1 MDAIAGTRFGPS
13 GIVRV
18 EERVATAFDAQ
29 AVRPGEPVPTLGIGG
44 NRFDIYP
51 LRFASDEAPRV
62 ASVTVVVGDPLDAGL
77 HTVASVLQRWPVA
90 LPEDW
95 MLRLW
100 KLLGPEGG
108 GDGGE
113 AARTFCEVLA
123 AERRSDDPATGA
135 G

>member
-1 MDAIAGTRFGPS
+1 MDTIAGTRFGPS

-29 AVRPGEPVPTLGIGG
+29 AVRPGEPVPTPGIGG

-51 LRFASDEAPRV
+51 LRFAPDEAPRI

-77 HTVASVLQRWPVA
+77 HTVASLLQRWPVA

-95 MLRLW
+95 MLPALEAPRA
-100 KLLGPEGG
+100 GG
-108 GDGGE
+108 WRRRRRGRSGVLRG
-113 AARTFCEVLA
+113 ARRGLP
-123 AERRSDDPATGA
+123 R
-135 G
+135 